1 MSFNTCSFEVIE
13 NIIKIIEENNDLKSL
28 YYLCLTNKILCKI
41 SIPYL
46 WKKSLITTNKSN
58 NFDNIRDYLIEN
70 INTIKIISILLF
82 FIKNTNIRNFLK
94 NNYQEF
100 FYIPKKPIFNYPH
113 FIKFIDFSF
122 LFNSI
127 QLWLSYNSDFY
138 RYSSYVDEN
147 KWKYFQIICGKR
159 NIIFNNNIILALTEM
174 IFRSII
180 KYTDEINTI
189 YINVYNYDD
198 NYNGDYDEGDDFYI
212 RLFGLNDAKKCL
224 SKLKKFKIKGFINK
238 FGIINQIMNCN
249 PKLKIVYIQKY
260 DSTLKNHQL
269 MKFLLNQN
277 HLTKITI
284 SGLNYEGSYDFHD
297 MEGSITNSLES
308 LKIMKCNVSDDLLR
322 FFINCNKLK
331 KFQLIDVDF
340 ISSNNI
346 LKDIIFKNLKNL
358 KIISK
363 FNFLDENENLEY
375 EIKLFIIHHLNN
387 LNRIEIKSS
396 IKSSS
401 FSNFIEEIPSLIL
414 EYSCPLNLNH
424 LFLQIDQPHYY
435 STFLNIM
442 KRFKNL
448 KTLELTKF
456 YINDNNYYNNNFI
469 NYNNFFNYNSY
480 INYNNYNNN
489 DIIHDIKFLNDQ
501 NLRDFTNNL
510 NEDLKLLN
518 FGMWK
523 ISIEGL
529 KIILSHK
536 RLCLKN
542 LSCILYNGNPYHI
555 ERLIMKYKEFNH
567 RNRIISNYT
576 ITKLYVDCYY
586 YGKKGKKSSS
596 KNHKVY
602 IEWVLK

>member
-1 MSFNTCSFEVIE
+1 
-13 NIIKIIEENNDLKSL
+13 
-28 YYLCLTNKILCKI
+28 
-41 SIPYL
+41 
-46 WKKSLITTNKSN
+46 
-58 NFDNIRDYLIEN
+58 
-70 INTIKIISILLF
+70 
-82 FIKNTNIRNFLK
+82 
-94 NNYQEF
+94 
-100 FYIPKKPIFNYPH
+100 
-113 FIKFIDFSF
+113 
-122 LFNSI
+122 
-127 QLWLSYNSDFY
+127 
-138 RYSSYVDEN
+138 
-147 KWKYFQIICGKR
+147 
-159 NIIFNNNIILALTEM
+159 M

-260 DSTLKNHQL
+260 DFTLKNHQL

-322 FFINCNKLK
+322 FFINCN
-331 KFQLIDVDF
+331 
-340 ISSNNI
+340 N
-346 LKDIIFKNLKNL
+346 
-358 KIISK
+358 
-363 FNFLDENENLEY
+363 
-375 EIKLFIIHHLNN
+375 
-387 LNRIEIKSS
+387 
-396 IKSSS
+396 
-401 FSNFIEEIPSLIL
+401 
-414 EYSCPLNLNH
+414 
-424 LFLQIDQPHYY
+424 
-435 STFLNIM
+435 
-442 KRFKNL
+442 
-448 KTLELTKF
+448 
-456 YINDNNYYNNNFI
+456 
-469 NYNNFFNYNSY
+469 Y

-596 KNHKVY
+596 KDHNVY